1 MMMSYKK
8 TFSWKHTRE
17 KKKELGKEKF
27 LMQKAKLDMTNSGL
41 GDIQKGGI
49 WREVTTSG
57 LNLKWIKN

>member
-41 GDIQKGGI
+41 GDIQKRWYLEG
-49 WREVTTSG
+49 SD
-57 LNLKWIKN
+57 NKWFEFEMD